1 MNEIRQYNLDLFTEK
16 CHAINQISEGSE
28 EGLDALVRVM
38 AQALHE
44 HFNRPSLIEIFM
56 QDLLSETC
64 QDLCKEN

>member
-1 MNEIRQYNLDLFTEK
+1 MNENKEYNLDLFIEK
-16 CHAINQISEGSE
+16 CHAINEILEGSE
-28 EGLDALVRVM
+28 EGSDALIRVM

-44 HFNRPSLIEIFM
+44 RFDRPSLVEIFM